1 MIMKNNDVSLKR
13 TKRQRLYKDIIS
25 QIRLLIQEGALK
37 PGDQLLPE
45 RKLAEKLG
53 VSRTAIREALT
64 ALDSMGFIEITPG
77 GGSYVKEID
86 IENVIEPL
94 AMIMLKEKEDVLQL
108 LEAREILETEI
119 IKLAAKRAT
128 STDISRV
135 YRAAKEMESDAKN
148 NRDADNSDVSFHLE
162 IAMSSHND
170 ILYNIMNMLAKLM
183 KEVYGPSRKKLLSDS
198 QKVQMFCDQH
208 EEMCKAI
215 ADGDEQQA
223 AALIQK
229 HLHMA
234 REELSKV

>member
-1 MIMKNNDVSLKR
+1 MKKNDVSLKR

-25 QIRLLIQEGALK
+25 QIQKLIQEGTLK

-45 RKLAEKLG
+45 RKLSEKLG

-94 AMIMLKEKEDVLQL
+94 AIIMLKEKEDVLQL

-128 STDISRV
+128 SNDISRV
-135 YRAAKEMESDAKN
+135 YRAAREMENDAKN
-148 NRDADNSDVSFHLE
+148 NRDADNSDVNFHLE

-170 ILYNIMNMLAKLM
+170 VLYNIMNMMAKLM
-183 KEVYGPSRKKLLSDS
+183 KEVYGPS
-198 QKVQMFCDQH
+198 
-208 EEMCKAI
+208 
-215 ADGDEQQA
+215 
-223 AALIQK
+223 
-229 HLHMA
+229 
-234 REELSKV
+234 

>member
-1 MIMKNNDVSLKR
+1 MKNNDVSLKR

>member
-1 MIMKNNDVSLKR
+1 MKKNDVNLKR

-25 QIRLLIQEGALK
+25 QIQKLIQEGTLK

-45 RKLAEKLG
+45 RKLSEKLG

-94 AMIMLKEKEDVLQL
+94 AIIMLKEKEDVLQL

-128 STDISRV
+128 SNDISRV
-135 YRAAKEMESDAKN
+135 YRAAREMENDAKN
-148 NRDADNSDVSFHLE
+148 NRDADNSDVNFHLE

-170 ILYNIMNMLAKLM
+170 VLYNIMNMMAKLM
-183 KEVYGPSRKKLLSDS
+183 KEVYGPSRKKLLSDK
-198 QKVQMFCDQH
+198 QMVQMFCDQH
-208 EEMCKAI
+208 SDMCKAI
-215 ADGDEQQA
+215 ADGDENKA
-223 AALIQK
+223 AQLIQE
-229 HLHMA
+229 HLHIA
-234 REELSKV
+234 RQELSKM

>member
-25 QIRLLIQEGALK
+25 QIRLFIQEGALK

-128 STDISRV
+128 SNDISRV
-135 YRAAKEMESDAKN
+135 DRAAKEMESDAKN

-183 KEVYGPSRKKLLSDS
+183 KEVYGPSRKKLLSDR

-208 EEMCKAI
+208 AEMCKAI

-223 AALIQK
+223 AALIQQ
-229 HLHMA
+229 HLQIA
-234 REELSKV
+234 RDELSKI

>member
-1 MIMKNNDVSLKR
+1 MKNNESSLKR

-25 QIRLLIQEGALK
+25 QIRHLIQDGTLK

-86 IENVIEPL
+86 IENLIEPL
-94 AMIMLKEKEDVLQL
+94 ALIMLKEKEDVLQL

-128 STDISRV
+128 SNDISRV
-135 YRAAKEMESDAKN
+135 YRAAKEMENDAKN
-148 NRDADNSDVSFHLE
+148 DRDADNSDVNFHLE

-183 KEVYGPSRKKLLSDS
+183 KEVYGPSRKKLLSDN
-198 QKVQMFCDQH
+198 QKVQTFCDQH
-208 EEMCKAI
+208 TEMCKAI
-215 ADGDEQQA
+215 ADGDDQLA
-223 AALIQK
+223 AELIKK
-229 HLHMA
+229 HLDMA
-234 REELSKV
+234 RKELSTE

>member
-1 MIMKNNDVSLKR
+1 MKKNDVSLKR

-25 QIRLLIQEGALK
+25 QIQKLIQEGTLK

-45 RKLAEKLG
+45 RKLSEKLG

-94 AMIMLKEKEDVLQL
+94 AIIMLKEKENVLQL

-128 STDISRV
+128 SNDISRV
-135 YRAAKEMESDAKN
+135 FRAAREMENDAKN
-148 NRDADNSDVSFHLE
+148 NRDADNSDVNFHLE

-170 ILYNIMNMLAKLM
+170 VLYNIMNMLAKLM
-183 KEVYGPSRKKLLSDS
+183 KEVYGPSRKKLLSDK
-198 QKVQMFCDQH
+198 QKVQMFCNQH
-208 EEMCKAI
+208 SDMCKAI
-215 ADGDEQQA
+215 ADGDENKA
-223 AALIQK
+223 AELIQE
-229 HLHMA
+229 HLHIA
-234 REELSKV
+234 RQELSKM

>member
-1 MIMKNNDVSLKR
+1 MKNNDVSLKR

-25 QIRLLIQEGALK
+25 QIRQLIQDGTLK

-94 AMIMLKEKEDVLQL
+94 AIIMLKEKEDVLQL

-128 STDISRV
+128 SNDISRV
-135 YRAAKEMESDAKN
+135 YRAAREMENDAKN
-148 NRDADNSDVSFHLE
+148 NRDADNSDVNFHLE
-162 IAMSSHND
+162 IAICSHND
-170 ILYNIMNMLAKLM
+170 VLYNIMNMLAKLM
-183 KEVYGPSRKKLLSDS
+183 KEVYGPSRKKLLSDN
-198 QKVQMFCDQH
+198 QKVHMFCHQH
-208 EEMCKAI
+208 AEMCKAI
-215 ADGDEQQA
+215 ADGDAQQA
-223 AALIQK
+223 AALIQQ
-229 HLHMA
+229 HLQIA
-234 REELSKV
+234 RDELSKI

>member
-1 MIMKNNDVSLKR
+1 MKKNDVSLKR

-25 QIRLLIQEGALK
+25 QIQKLIQEGTLK

-45 RKLAEKLG
+45 RKLSEKLG

-94 AMIMLKEKEDVLQL
+94 AIIMLKEKEDVLQL

-128 STDISRV
+128 SNDISRV
-135 YRAAKEMESDAKN
+135 YRAAREMENDAKN
-148 NRDADNSDVSFHLE
+148 NRDADNSDVNFHLE

-170 ILYNIMNMLAKLM
+170 VLYNIMNMMAKLM
-183 KEVYGPSRKKLLSDS
+183 KEVYGPSRKKLLADK
-198 QKVQMFCDQH
+198 QQVQMFCDQH
-208 EEMCKAI
+208 SDMCKAI
-215 ADGDEQQA
+215 ADGDEDKA
-223 AALIQK
+223 AQLIQE
-229 HLHMA
+229 HLHIA
-234 REELSKV
+234 RQELSKM